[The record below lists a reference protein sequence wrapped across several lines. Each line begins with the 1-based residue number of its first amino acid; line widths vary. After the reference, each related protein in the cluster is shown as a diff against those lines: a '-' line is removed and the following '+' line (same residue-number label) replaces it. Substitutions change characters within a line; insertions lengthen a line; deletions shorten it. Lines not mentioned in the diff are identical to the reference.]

1 MQTRPAKNITRF
13 AKTQQIT
20 KDTLCETSYEKEKTN
35 MIYFDNAATT
45 PVLPCAWEAMQAAP
59 EANPSSSHTAG
70 REAKAALEKAR
81 AVIARCLNCDPDE
94 VYFTSGATESCNWM
108 VKCLRMESDGI
119 IYNGTVHHAVSEAI
133 YAYSS
138 PNAPRSKPSASL
150 SLVNNETGQISDVD
164 AFCRKNRPC
173 RIGIDATAAVGHIPV
188 DFKALGADYMAFG
201 GHKFGAPKGV
211 GALIVRR
218 GCPIA
223 PMIFGGAQERGERG
237 GTVSVPLVRAMAA
250 ALEWHTDHI
259 EENIS
264 NLIAVR
270 DRLLHRLT
278 ESGVAYQENGG
289 KNVAAHILSL
299 TFPGVYGASLAAAL
313 SERGVMVS
321 TGSAC
326 SSGDNAAS
334 ANLMASGLTEQQA
347 LETIR
352 FSFDW
357 YNTRQEAAHAA
368 RIIADIVPA
377 LRRG

>member
-1 MQTRPAKNITRF
+1 
-13 AKTQQIT
+13 
-20 KDTLCETSYEKEKTN
+20 

-59 EANPSSSHTAG
+59 EGNPSSSHAAG

-81 AVIARCLNCDPDE
+81 ATIARCINCDPSE
-94 VYFTSGATESCNWM
+94 VYFTSGATEACNWAVKSICSTADFRHRSM
-108 VKCLRMESDGI
+108 VPSPFE
-119 IYNGTVHHAVSEAI
+119 HHAVTEAVEQYNVPKYTKLDI
-133 YAYSS
+133 AQM
-138 PNAPRSKPSASL
+138 
-150 SLVNNETGQISDVD
+150 LVNNETGQLYDVESLCKKGGLV
-164 AFCRKNRPC
+164 FC
-173 RIGIDATAAVGHIPV
+173 DATAAVGHIPV

-201 GHKFGAPKGV
+201 GHKFGSLKGI

-223 PMIFGGAQERGERG
+223 PMIFGGAQERGMRG
-237 GTVSVPLVRAMAA
+237 GTVSVPLVSSMAA
-250 ALEWHTDHI
+250 ALTWRSLHMA
-259 EENIS
+259 ENEKAIRAVAQELIIS
-264 NLIAVR
+264 LGCHRVDFDINLPV
-270 DRLLHRLT
+270 
-278 ESGVAYQENGG
+278 G
-289 KNVAAHILSL
+289 KSSKDCAPHILSIR
-299 TFPGVYGASLAAAL
+299 FPGVYGAALAAAL
-313 SERGVMVS
+313 SENGVMVS

-357 YNTRQEAAHAA
+357 YNTTAEASEAAG
-368 RIIADIVPA
+368 IIDQLIPT

>member
-1 MQTRPAKNITRF
+1 
-13 AKTQQIT
+13 
-20 KDTLCETSYEKEKTN
+20 

-45 PVLPCAWEAMQAAP
+45 PILDCARETMQAAP
-59 EANPSSSHTAG
+59 FANPSSSHAEG
-70 REAKAALEKAR
+70 RKAKTALESAR
-81 AVIARCLNCDPDE
+81 AVIAACLGCRPSE
-94 VYFTSGATESCNWM
+94 VYFTSGATEACNWM
-108 VKCLRMESDGI
+108 VKCLRMKSDGI
-119 IYNGTVHHAVSEAI
+119 MYNGTVHHAVSEAV

-138 PNAPRSKPSASL
+138 PNAPRAVSSAIL
-150 SLVNNETGQISDVD
+150 SIVNNETGEIHDVD
-164 AFCRKNRPC
+164 AFCRQFRPHH
-173 RIGIDATAAVGHIPV
+173 IGLDATAAVGHIPV

-201 GHKFGAPKGV
+201 GHKFGSLKGI

-223 PMIFGGAQERGERG
+223 PMIFGGAQERGMRG
-237 GTVSVPLVRAMAA
+237 GTVSVPLVSSMAA
-250 ALEWHTDHI
+250 ALTWRSLHMA
-259 EENIS
+259 ENEKAIRAVAQELIIS
-264 NLIAVR
+264 LGCHRVDFDINLP
-270 DRLLHRLT
+270 D
-278 ESGVAYQENGG
+278 G
-289 KNVAAHILSL
+289 KISKDCAPHILSIR
-299 TFPGVYGASLAAAL
+299 FPGVYGATLAAAL

-357 YNTRQEAAHAA
+357 YNTRQEADHAA

>member
-1 MQTRPAKNITRF
+1 
-13 AKTQQIT
+13 
-20 KDTLCETSYEKEKTN
+20 

-59 EANPSSSHTAG
+59 EANPSSSHAAG

-81 AVIARCLNCDPDE
+81 ATIARCLNCAPCE

-119 IYNGTVHHAVSEAI
+119 IYNGTVHHAVSEGI
-133 YAYSS
+133 HAYSS
-138 PNAPRSKPSASL
+138 PNAPRGKPSAVL
-150 SLVNNETGQISDVD
+150 SLVNNETGQISDVA
-164 AFCRKNRPC
+164 AFCRKNRPHN
-173 RIGIDATAAVGHIPV
+173 IGLDATAAVGHIPI
-188 DFKALGADYMAFG
+188 DFLALGADYMAFG
-201 GHKFGAPKGV
+201 GHKFGAPKGI
-211 GALIVRR
+211 GALIVKE
-218 GCPIA
+218 GCPIT
-223 PMIFGGAQERGERG
+223 PLLHGGAQERGERG
-237 GTVSVPLVRAMAA
+237 GTVSVPLACAMAA
-250 ALEWHTDHI
+250 ALEWRTTHM
-259 EENIS
+259 EENITH
-264 NLIAVR
+264 LIDLR

-278 ESGVAYQENGG
+278 ESGVEYRVNGG

-299 TFPGVYGASLAAAL
+299 TFPGVYGAALAAAL
-313 SERGVMVS
+313 SENGVMVS

-357 YNTRQEAAHAA
+357 YNTTKEAAEAA
-368 RIIADIVPA
+368 GIIARLVPT

>member
-1 MQTRPAKNITRF
+1 
-13 AKTQQIT
+13 
-20 KDTLCETSYEKEKTN
+20 

-45 PVLPCAWEAMQAAP
+45 PILDCAWEAMQIAP
-59 EANPSSSHTAG
+59 FANPSSSHAEGRKAKEALEAG
-70 REAKAALEKAR
+70 RC
-81 AVIARCLNCDPDE
+81 VIARCLHCYPDE
-94 VYFTSGATESCNWM
+94 VYFTSGATEACNWM
-108 VKCLRMESDGI
+108 VKCLRLETDAI
-119 IYNGTVHHAVSEAI
+119 NYNDTVHHAVSEA
-133 YAYSS
+133 A
-138 PNAPRSKPSASL
+138 RSYLVPIATHGKPSAIL
-150 SLVNNETGQISDVD
+150 SLVNNETGQIYDVD
-164 AFCRKNRPC
+164 AFSRKKRPH
-173 RIGIDATAAVGHIPV
+173 RIGLDATAAVGHLPI
-188 DFKALGADYMAFG
+188 DFRALGADYMAFG
-201 GHKFGAPKGV
+201 GHKFGSLKGI

-223 PMIFGGAQERGERG
+223 PMIFGGAQERGMRG
-237 GTVSVPLVRAMAA
+237 GTVSVPLVSSMAA
-250 ALEWHTDHI
+250 ALTWRSLHMA
-259 EENIS
+259 ENEKAIRAVAQELIIS
-264 NLIAVR
+264 LGCHRVDFDINLP
-270 DRLLHRLT
+270 D
-278 ESGVAYQENGG
+278 G
-289 KNVAAHILSL
+289 KSSKDCAPHILSIR
-299 TFPGVYGASLAAAL
+299 FPGVYGAALASAL

>member
-1 MQTRPAKNITRF
+1 
-13 AKTQQIT
+13 
-20 KDTLCETSYEKEKTN
+20 

-45 PVLPCAWEAMQAAP
+45 PVLPCAWDAMQAAP
-59 EANPSSSHTAG
+59 EANPSSSHAAG

-81 AVIARCLNCDPDE
+81 ATIARCLNCSPSE

-108 VKCLRMESDGI
+108 VKCLRIETDSI
-119 IYNGTVHHAVSEAI
+119 IYNDTVHHAVSGGI
-133 YAYSS
+133 HAYSS
-138 PNAPRSKPSASL
+138 PNAPRGKPSAVL
-150 SLVNNETGQISDVD
+150 SLVNNETGQICDVD
-164 AFCRKNRPC
+164 AFCRKNRPH

-201 GHKFGAPKGV
+201 GHKFGSLKGI

-223 PMIFGGAQERGERG
+223 PMIFGGAQERGMRG
-237 GTVSVPLVRAMAA
+237 GTVSVPLVSSMAA
-250 ALEWHTDHI
+250 ALTWRSLHMV
-259 EENIS
+259 ENEKNIRAVAQELIIS
-264 NLIAVR
+264 LGCYRVDFDIK
-270 DRLLHRLT
+270 LF
-278 ESGVAYQENGG
+278 SGKSREDFAP
-289 KNVAAHILSL
+289 HILSIR
-299 TFPGVYGASLAAAL
+299 FPGVYGAALAAAL

-334 ANLMASGLTEQQA
+334 ANLMASGLTEQEA

-357 YNTRQEAAHAA
+357 YNTRQEADHAA